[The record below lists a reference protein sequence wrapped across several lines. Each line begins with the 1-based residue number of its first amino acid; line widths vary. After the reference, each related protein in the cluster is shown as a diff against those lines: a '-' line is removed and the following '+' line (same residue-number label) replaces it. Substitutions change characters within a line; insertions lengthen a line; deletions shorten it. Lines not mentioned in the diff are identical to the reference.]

1 MVFPDLEKKL
11 CLLEVWLKKEPNEEG
26 LLGKQEEYLALS
38 EEVDILGKK
47 MRKTIKLLQIPD
59 QPNVHKLQKKRD
71 QYEREFQDIVQFV
84 HQDPFFEQ
92 QSIAL
97 SQELQ
102 VNSLLGTPLES
113 VKEMPEFEDS
123 IATINYSH
131 PGLVDA
137 AEVSLADK
145 EEGHGPLY
153 PALPDVNRAALLKK
167 KIKKAKSLSKH
178 CDNPREQNKLKKK
191 LEQYRRELVALG
203 VDDDTSEDIIISHD
217 DMTQFQRKHQREEVN
232 PQNLTCSDN
241 VGAGES
247 FYNNSLSVQQ
257 SQDFQILQ
265 KKIAKIER
273 MIQENVNDKASRKLK
288 KKRVEY
294 LQRLDDYEAKGYHR
308 VSDHSMRS
316 LSVISSMT
324 NSSAG
329 MSSSSMD
336 TLPTR
341 ISPMD
346 TSRGKTII
354 HENKNNEEPSQKG
367 NQRQKPRFVTTRSL
381 SSSPVDEAPKQPRKQ
396 LPYVILKKKLAKVN
410 KLIDNSEDEA
420 QIVKWQKKRLE
431 YLDGLSAYSEVWESL
446 GR

>member
-1 MVFPDLEKKL
+1 MIEIYMGI
-11 CLLEVWLKKEPNEEG
+11 EGNMKE
-26 LLGKQEEYLALS
+26 A
-38 EEVDILGKK
+38 
-47 MRKTIKLLQIPD
+47 
-59 QPNVHKLQKKRD
+59 
-71 QYEREFQDIVQFV
+71 
-84 HQDPFFEQ
+84 
-92 QSIAL
+92 
-97 SQELQ
+97 
-102 VNSLLGTPLES
+102 
-113 VKEMPEFEDS
+113 
-123 IATINYSH
+123 
-131 PGLVDA
+131 
-137 AEVSLADK
+137 
-145 EEGHGPLY
+145 
-153 PALPDVNRAALLKK
+153 
-167 KIKKAKSLSKH
+167 
-178 CDNPREQNKLKKK
+178 
-191 LEQYRRELVALG
+191 
-203 VDDDTSEDIIISHD
+203 
-217 DMTQFQRKHQREEVN
+217 QRKHQREEVN

-381 SSSPVDEAPKQPRKQ
+381 SSSPKQPRKQ
-396 LPYVILKKKLAKVN
+396 LSYVILKKKFAKVN